1 MHLPPVED
9 RRSIAE
15 CRFVRVVGSIHYWA
29 FRSVNTWWQ
38 FNFRYLSIYYPPC
51 QSNQLANT
59 RLLRLKIEVEKKIS
73 RVRFSISICFD
84 VFTAKKQEFRLKKSF
99 CRRKIMLPKTVCQS
113 FLFPLKKSPIWN
125 TWQEFFI
132 FLFNHASFYYFSNIF
147 LSITLD
153 FQANFQQVH
162 DIS

>member
-1 MHLPPVED
+1 MVAINL
-9 RRSIAE
+9 
-15 CRFVRVVGSIHYWA
+15 
-29 FRSVNTWWQ
+29 
-38 FNFRYLSIYYPPC
+38 RYLSIYYPPC

-113 FLFPLKKSPIWN
+113 FLFPLKKVPDLEYLARIFY
-125 TWQEFFI
+125 FFVESCKFLLFFKHI
-132 FLFNHASFYYFSNIF
+132 FY
-147 LSITLD
+147 
-153 FQANFQQVH
+153 Q
-162 DIS
+162 